1 MNASICFALVMI
13 AASLPGCETESV
25 TSPDSQHI
33 DIRMDA
39 TQRNAGR
46 IAQATL
52 VPLGNETS
60 MTVFV
65 SGVPADVTRPV
76 HLYTYIYPGTCANPG
91 AVPAFELNRTVN
103 TYHLFRGDGL
113 RLTKTAPVALTLLR
127 SSDYSII
134 LRTSPADGSFDIFCG
149 NIR

>member
-1 MNASICFALVMI
+1 MNASTCFALIMI
-13 AASLPGCETESV
+13 AASLPGCETGSV
-25 TSPDSQHI
+25 TAPDSQNV

-46 IAQATL
+46 IARATL

-91 AVPAFELNRTVN
+91 AAPAFELNRTVN
-103 TYHLFRGDGL
+103 TYQHFRGDVW
-113 RLTKTAPVALTLLR
+113 RLTKTAPVALTTLR

-134 LRTSPADGSFDIFCG
+134 LRTSPADGAFDLFCG